1 MPFDC
6 NALCSYQQGIIYELI
21 KNNKNNKND
30 EQIQQAAIAQ
40 RLCIIDCERRKHDAT
55 RNGTPVEPLDTHRCG
70 GKRKKY
76 IGKTKNFK
84 SSTRR
89 RIHRTRTKTV
99 RQRRRR

>member
-1 MPFDC
+1 MSIDC
-6 NALCSYQQGIIYELI
+6 KAWCDDKQQIINKLTNNI
-21 KNNKNNKND
+21 KNNEND
-30 EQIQQAAIAQ
+30 EHIQQAAIAQ
-40 RLCIIDCERRKHDAT
+40 RLCMIDCERRNHDAT